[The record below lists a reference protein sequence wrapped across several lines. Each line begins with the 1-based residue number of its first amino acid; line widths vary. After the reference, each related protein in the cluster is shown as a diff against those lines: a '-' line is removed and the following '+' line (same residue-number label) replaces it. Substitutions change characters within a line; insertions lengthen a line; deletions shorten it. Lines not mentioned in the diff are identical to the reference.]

1 MKEQIIRAA
10 LAFLDRVQLSAQEID
25 AFTAVRNALISQLP
39 QEEAPEVEEA

>member
-10 LAFLDRVQLSAQEID
+10 LAFLDRAQLSAQEID
-25 AFTAVRNALISQLP
+25 AFTAVRNALIAQLP